1 MKSLNIYF
9 VNKYFKIQASVCE
22 HLGKIPQYKCQAAEF
37 SGYKSGSL
45 ACINEIDLCIQCSVS
60 APHYDQFG
68 QIMSKNWKSSFPYYM
83 QTFII
88 YQHQHSWPNLQ
99 MNFQPNLQQA

>member
-1 MKSLNIYF
+1 MYL
-9 VNKYFKIQASVCE
+9 KIQSSVSE

-68 QIMSKNWKSSFPYYM
+68 QLLSKN
-83 QTFII
+83 
-88 YQHQHSWPNLQ
+88 
-99 MNFQPNLQQA
+99 

>member
-1 MKSLNIYF
+1 MAKIRVPQVFWEPIKNRLSPRSVLLEAVYLEALL
-9 VNKYFKIQASVCE
+9 YFKIQASVCE

-68 QIMSKNWKSSFPYYM
+68 QIMSKN
-83 QTFII
+83 
-88 YQHQHSWPNLQ
+88 
-99 MNFQPNLQQA
+99 